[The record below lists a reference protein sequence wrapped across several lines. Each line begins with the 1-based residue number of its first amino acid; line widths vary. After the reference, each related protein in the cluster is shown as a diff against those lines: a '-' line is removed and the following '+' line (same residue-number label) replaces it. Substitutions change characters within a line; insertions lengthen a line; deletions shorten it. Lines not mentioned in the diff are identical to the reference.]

1 MILTSNQEI
10 DIIKYEYDKD
20 NKLVITC
27 NCGKCKEIIEQYI
40 YLDKITN
47 IYCKKCKK
55 ILCLIPLEV
64 NINTGKLI
72 DFKIMTYYKVSKI
85 LKDKKIASILD
96 KETNKKDK
104 DRLQLK
110 IIKDYI
116 LNNQYKND
124 KDN

>member
-1 MILTSNQEI
+1 MILASNQEI

-20 NKLVITC
+20 NKLIITC
-27 NCGKCKEIIEQYI
+27 SCGKCKEIIEQYI

-55 ILCLIPLEV
+55 IICLIPLEV

-72 DFKIMTYYKVSKI
+72 DFKITTYYKVSKI

-96 KETNKKDK
+96 KETDKKDK

-124 KDN
+124 KDD

>member
-1 MILTSNQEI
+1 MILASNQEI

-20 NKLVITC
+20 NKLIITC
-27 NCGKCKEIIEQYI
+27 SCGKCKEIIEQYI

-55 ILCLIPLEV
+55 IICLIPLEV
-64 NINTGKLI
+64 SINTGKLI

-85 LKDKKIASILD
+85 LKNKKIASILD